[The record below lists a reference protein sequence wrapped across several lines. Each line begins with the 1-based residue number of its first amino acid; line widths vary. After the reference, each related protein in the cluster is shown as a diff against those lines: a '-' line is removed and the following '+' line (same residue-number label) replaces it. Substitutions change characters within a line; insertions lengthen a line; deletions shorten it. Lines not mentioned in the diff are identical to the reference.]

1 MYSTHLLVLTWAT
14 RPASSVCNKY
24 NIIQYNISIILY
36 NIAPVGLDL
45 GDEARQLRKQR
56 PDHAV
61 EGLRVCV
68 CGCARARACVW
79 VRVYFAL
86 CPLYTRIA
94 SYAVGELRARE
105 RVWGGE
111 KRAWERLCV
120 FKCERERWGGREK
133 RR

>member
-1 MYSTHLLVLTWAT
+1 MYLTHLLVLTWAT

-61 EGLRVCV
+61 EGLRVRECV
-68 CGCARARACVW
+68 CVRARACVRACACGC
-79 VRVYFAL
+79 VSTLHYAR
-86 CPLYTRIA
+86 RIH
-94 SYAVGELRARE
+94 AVHHMP
-105 RVWGGE
+105 
-111 KRAWERLCV
+111 
-120 FKCERERWGGREK
+120 
-133 RR
+133 